1 MEQEKFKFEQNHQ
14 NFQKKINFGIWTLI
28 ISIVI
33 AFGFGYGIGFVSSAY
48 FRNINI
54 NKELASNIQILQSNS
69 TSTKNEQNIKA
80 PSANQAKIAIQTNNT
95 NTTKSEIK
103 AIVSSL
109 TNQTNATKTV
119 SIKENPKPK
128 QSQNFSQTKTQSQT
142 QENKSTAVSAKETK
156 TQAQGNYTIQVASF
170 PDRSKALNL
179 VILLIQKGYNA
190 SSEQTMVNNTPYTR
204 VIITAHSLSQA
215 NNIAEKLKT
224 EGITNL
230 PIIYERK

>member
-14 NFQKKINFGIWTLI
+14 NSQKKTNFGIWTLI
-28 ISIVI
+28 IAIVI

-69 TSTKNEQNIKA
+69 TSTKNEKNIKA
-80 PSANQAKIAIQTNNT
+80 PSANQAKITIQTNNT

-119 SIKENPKPK
+119 SIKESPKPK
-128 QSQNFSQTKTQSQT
+128 ESQNLSQTKTQSQT
-142 QENKSTAVSAKETK
+142 QENKNTAVSAKETK
-156 TQAQGNYTIQVASF
+156 VQGNYTIQVASF

-179 VILLIQKGYNA
+179 VISLIQKGYNA
-190 SSEQTMVNNTPYTR
+190 SSEQIMVNNTPYTR

>member
-1 MEQEKFKFEQNHQ
+1 MEQEKFN
-14 NFQKKINFGIWTLI
+14 KKKTGFGVWTLI

-69 TSTKNEQNIKA
+69 TSTQNEQNTKT
-80 PSANQAKIAIQTNNT
+80 PSVNQAKISIQSNNT

-109 TNQTNATKTV
+109 ANQTNSTSVA
-119 SIKENPKPK
+119 KENLKQKESQNSPKPK
-128 QSQNFSQTKTQSQT
+128 AQT
-142 QENKSTAVSAKETK
+142 QIHTQTPVTAKTLANNKETK
-156 TQAQGNYTIQVASF
+156 AQGNYAVQVASF

-179 VILLIQKGYNA
+179 VISLIQKGFNA
-190 SSEQTMVNNTPYTR
+190 SSEQITINNTQYTR
-204 VIITAHSLSQA
+204 VIITTHSLSQA
-215 NNIAEKLKT
+215 NEIAEKLKS

>member
-14 NFQKKINFGIWTLI
+14 NSQKKKNFGIWTLI

-33 AFGFGYGIGFVSSAY
+33 AFGFGYGVGFVSSAY

-54 NKELASNIQILQSNS
+54 NKELANNIQILQSNS
-69 TSTKNEQNIKA
+69 TSVKNEQTVKA
-80 PSANQAKIAIQTNNT
+80 PPVNQSKIAIQVNNT
-95 NTTKSEIK
+95 NSTKSEIK

-109 TNQTNATKTV
+109 TNQTNATKTT

-128 QSQNFSQTKTQSQT
+128 EPPNSSQTKTQTKESK
-142 QENKSTAVSAKETK
+142 NTAVNIKEIK
-156 TQAQGNYTIQVASF
+156 TQDNYIVQVASF

-179 VILLIQKGYNA
+179 VISLIQKGYNA
-190 SSEQTMVNNTPYTR
+190 SSEQITINNNPYTR
-204 VIITAHSLSQA
+204 VIIAAHSLSQA
-215 NNIAEKLKT
+215 NKIAEKLKT

-230 PIIYERK
+230 PIIYERKQ